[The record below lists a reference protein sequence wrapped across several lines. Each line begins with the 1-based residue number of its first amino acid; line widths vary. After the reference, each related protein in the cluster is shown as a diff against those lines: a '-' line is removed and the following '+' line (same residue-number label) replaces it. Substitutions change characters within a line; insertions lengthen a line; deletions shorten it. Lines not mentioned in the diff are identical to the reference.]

1 MFYFQKSS
9 NSPKPEEGHKVTKES
24 TAVVTNA
31 DGKSPKHVILSKH
44 KGKVKKRKTKVKKE
58 TIDYSAMQKHPSSP
72 AKDNEALSKVQ
83 KWLLSS
89 PQPTVIPKSK
99 SIPLGLTERTH
110 RPLPKGS
117 RKTRPSKSATNLLS
131 GEKTRLQVVFKPP
144 FRFSVKICKSDKT
157 KVVLDKSSKPDI
169 DRKRQEMVAQQTS
182 SADVPK
188 PSSANIKAPKHTN
201 STRIENNPVS
211 NPKIEKTQTQESGDH
226 GYANLLP
233 RSASDVKLRKKIPEV
248 KIRNGHKK
256 SNSVGQKK
264 ETTESRQ
271 NLISQDDFDT
281 NAHVYENVLMTQDAF
296 VPKSC
301 SMPRRQTTVGISRQS
316 SYGHLPRVQIRPLR
330 HSTNNVSRSRNNSTT
345 DLEHFYNV
353 IETLR
358 RDNTNTQNSNTNT
371 SSSSGSSRH
380 DTTLL
385 KGSSRHGSRTSRQ
398 NSLVDKPLRSSPI
411 EASSKLRRQL
421 SEIELGKTPD
431 SGLRGFQL
439 VVGKDKLKRQLSDNE
454 LCRSGVQLAMPMS
467 AGAEPRQQFCW
478 NKRASLD
485 CEASLPAAPR
495 VSNRG
500 NKKRTTYTFGELKN
514 TVPNT
519 TEPSSAEDV
528 HISPEE
534 FLKIIDT

>member
-1 MFYFQKSS
+1 
-9 NSPKPEEGHKVTKES
+9 
-24 TAVVTNA
+24 
-31 DGKSPKHVILSKH
+31 
-44 KGKVKKRKTKVKKE
+44 
-58 TIDYSAMQKHPSSP
+58 MQKHPSAP
-72 AKDNEALSKVQ
+72 TKDTEALTKVQ

-89 PQPTVIPKSK
+89 PQPTVIPKSQ

-110 RPLPKGS
+110 RQVQKGN

-157 KVVLDKSSKPDI
+157 KVVLDKSSKPDL
-169 DRKRQEMVAQQTS
+169 DRKRLENTPQQTS
-182 SADVPK
+182 PADAAK
-188 PSSANIKAPKHTN
+188 PNLANNKAPKHSN
-201 STRIENNPVS
+201 STRSTVDNVTPSPNV
-211 NPKIEKTQTQESGDH
+211 EKSQNQKSGDH
-226 GYANLLP
+226 GYENLLP
-233 RSASDVKLRKKIPEV
+233 RSSSDCKVGKKLPEV
-248 KIRNGHKK
+248 KIRSGHKK

-271 NLISQDDFDT
+271 NLIAQDDFDS
-281 NAHVYENVLMTQDAF
+281 NIHVYENVLMSQDAF

-316 SYGHLPRVQIRPLR
+316 SYGHLPRVQIRPQR

-358 RDNTNTQNSNTNT
+358 RENAINSNTNT
-371 SSSSGSSRH
+371 TSSSGSSRH
-380 DTTLL
+380 EAALV
-385 KGSSRHGSRTSRQ
+385 KNSSSRQASRTSRQ
-398 NSLVDKPLRSSPI
+398 NSLVDKSSRSSPTQVS
-411 EASSKLRRQL
+411 AKLKRQL
-421 SEIELGKTPD
+421 SEIELGRPAD
-431 SGLRGFQL
+431 GGLKGFQL

-454 LCRSGVQLAMPMS
+454 LCRSRVQLAMPMS
-467 AGAEPRQQFCW
+467 AGAEPRQAFCW

-495 VSNRG
+495 VSNR

-514 TVPNT
+514 TVPNAT
-519 TEPSSAEDV
+519 DAQPADDV

-534 FLKIIDT
+534 FLKIIDN